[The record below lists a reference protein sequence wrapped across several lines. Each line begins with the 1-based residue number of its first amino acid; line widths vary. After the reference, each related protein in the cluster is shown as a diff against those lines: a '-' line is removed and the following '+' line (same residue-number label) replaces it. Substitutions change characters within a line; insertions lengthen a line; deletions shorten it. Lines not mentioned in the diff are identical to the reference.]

1 MKTYKIRAQEFTE
14 LGFQGNGY
22 FYLKQGNSVVRFNN
36 QTARGFIAI
45 IQQMIDDHQAGV
57 SGDGCGSE
65 DGGGK

>member
-1 MKTYKIRAQEFTE
+1 MKTYKIRAQEITE
-14 LGFQGNGY
+14 FGTEGDGY
-22 FYLKQGNSVVRFNN
+22 FYIKQGNSFVRFNN

-45 IQQMIDDHQAGV
+45 IQQMIDDLYAGV